1 MVKFDIVIV
10 TYNSEKWFPGF
21 FEKLKEVDYSLSK
34 LSFVFVDNASSDGT
48 VKALK
53 KYKSD
58 LEGQLGG
65 FQIVEQEKNLG
76 FGKANN
82 IGAKQ
87 AKSTKLFF
95 LNVDTELHPETL
107 SNLEKDV
114 YIESSDEF
122 VAWELR
128 QWPYEHPKVY
138 DPVTKETPWSSGAA
152 VVIEKDIFESLNG
165 FDDNI
170 FMYGEDVD
178 LSWRILGLGKKIK
191 YIPSAVVT
199 HYAYEA
205 AGQIK
210 PLQFY
215 NSILIHFY
223 LRLKFGGLKDVVKG
237 KVMLLKLLKQPL
249 PFKKAKYKII
259 GMFFSS
265 IVLFVKA
272 LFWNVTHRSVIR
284 KAKRGFF
291 GIQFIDWDY
300 SIRRK
305 GDFYENTSL
314 SNHPLVSVIIRSYN
328 REPDAV
334 RETLESL
341 RSQTYTN
348 FEVVIVEDGTK
359 KVTPL
364 IEEFSDL
371 NIKYYPQEENKGR
384 SFVGN
389 LGMKMSSGEYLNF
402 LDDDDLFYDDHLEV
416 LVREVTKNKAV
427 DAVYSRA
434 FVTPITVESFS
445 PYKYVTHDYRIDC
458 DQKFNPLRLSKVNF
472 IPIQTMLFKKELYL
486 ELGGF
491 DESVEYLEDWDLWL
505 RYCLNKHVIDV
516 DKVTSVYRIPFEDSA
531 VESRL
536 EKFKES
542 IDYLEKKHAQL
553 ILNRPLSDVKGYVEE
568 MSNIVHVINPST
580 KHFFKILLKKIIK
593 KILRPFGIT

>member
-1 MVKFDIVIV
+1 MVKFDIIIV

-21 FEKLKEVDYSLSK
+21 FEKLKEVDYSLSQ
-34 LSFVFVDNASSDGT
+34 LSFVFIDNASSDGT
-48 VKALK
+48 IKALK
-53 KYKSD
+53 KYKSE

-82 IGAKQ
+82 IGAKH

-107 SNLEKDV
+107 SNLEKKV
-114 YIESSDEF
+114 YSESSEEF

-128 QWPYEHPKVY
+128 QWPYEHPKMY
-138 DPVTKETPWSSGAA
+138 DPITKETPWSSGAA
-152 VVIEKDIFESLNG
+152 VVIEKEVFFNLKG

-191 YIPSAVVT
+191 YIPLAIVT

-223 LRLKFGGLKDVVKG
+223 LRLKFGSFKDVVKG
-237 KVMLLKLLKQPL
+237 KIMLLKLLNKPL

-259 GMFFSS
+259 GMFFTS

-272 LFWNVTHRSVIR
+272 FFWNVTHRAAIS
-284 KAKRGFF
+284 KAKRGLF

-300 SIRRK
+300 TIRRK

-314 SNHPLVSVIIRSYN
+314 KHHPLVSVIIRSYD
-328 REPDAV
+328 REPDAT

-341 RSQTYTN
+341 RSQTYKN
-348 FEVVIVEDGTK
+348 FEVVIVEDGTN
-359 KVTPL
+359 KVAPL
-364 IEEFSDL
+364 IEEFNDL

-389 LGMKMSSGEYLNF
+389 LGMEMSSGEYYNF

-416 LVREVTKNKAV
+416 LVREVTKDKAI

-445 PYKYVTHDYRIDC
+445 PYKYAVHDYRIDC

-472 IPIQTMLFKKELYL
+472 IPIQSILFKKELFL

-505 RYCLNKHVIDV
+505 RYCLNKKVVDV
-516 DKVTSVYRIPFEDSA
+516 DKVTSVYRIPFEDSE

-536 EKFKES
+536 KKFNES
-542 IDYLEKKHAQL
+542 IDYLRKKHARL
-553 ILNRPLSDVKGYVEE
+553 IFNRPLDEVKEYLAE
-568 MSNIVHVINPST
+568 MSNVAPVINPST
-580 KHFFKILLKKIIK
+580 KQFLKIFLKKIIK
-593 KILRPFGIT
+593 KTLRPFGIT